1 MSARPACDNC
11 ARPGHP
17 VILETLRRVVRGRWG
32 GDVGNRD
39 TKLALVVEGGGM
51 RGVMSGGSLIAME
64 RLGLTAAFDEVYAES
79 AGAINACYFL
89 GGEAAFGGRIYL
101 EDLTSVRFMNPM
113 RRGKLFDVDFLVDHV
128 MSRVKPLPVARV
140 IQARSRLF
148 VSLTNVNDGT
158 GRVVDVKKENVPL
171 LTLLKATAA
180 IIPLYNS
187 SVVLEGVPYADG
199 GIADPIPVQN
209 AINNGCTHILV
220 LLTRPPDFVARPY
233 RGLQRLI
240 LEIML
245 RRWDRRFVD
254 AFLNVRYRRYNE
266 ARAIAFGKVPPPPDV
281 ELAVICPAS
290 TTPMVTR
297 TTISP
302 RRLKAAMDDSIARTT
317 ALFGAICP
325 SQIDLRWIDD

>member
-1 MSARPACDNC
+1 MSARPPICPVSDNR
-11 ARPGHP
+11 ARPDHP
-17 VILETLRRVVRGRWG
+17 VILEILRRAIRGGQG
-32 GDVGNRD
+32 GDVGNPD
-39 TKLALVVEGGGM
+39 TKLGLVVEGGGM

-64 RLGLTAAFDEVYAES
+64 RLGLTSVFDEVYAES

-113 RRGKLFDVDFLVDHV
+113 RRGKLLDVDFLVDHV
-128 MSRVKPLPVARV
+128 MSRVRPLPVARV

-148 VSLTNVNDGT
+148 VSLTNVNDGM
-158 GRVVDVKKENVPL
+158 GRVVDVKKESVPL

-180 IIPLYNS
+180 IIPLYNR
-187 SVVLEGVPYADG
+187 SVALEGVPYADG
-199 GIADPIPVQN
+199 GIADPIPVRT

-240 LEIML
+240 LKIML

-254 AFLNVRYRRYNE
+254 AFFNVRYRRYNE
-266 ARAIAFGKVPPPPDV
+266 ARALAFGGVAPPPGV

-297 TTISP
+297 TTISH
-302 RRLKAAMDDSIARTT
+302 RRLQAGMDDSIARTT
-317 ALFGAICP
+317 ALFQAGT
-325 SQIDLRWIDD
+325 

>member
-1 MSARPACDNC
+1 MSARPPIPPAPDNR
-11 ARPGHP
+11 ARPDHP
-17 VILETLRRVVRGRWG
+17 VILEILRRAAPSRRG
-32 GDVGNRD
+32 GDVWDRD
-39 TKLALVVEGGGM
+39 TKLGLVVEGGGM

-64 RLGLTAAFDEVYAES
+64 RLGLTSAFDEVYAES

-101 EDLTSVRFMNPM
+101 EDLTSIRFINPM
-113 RRGKLFDVDFLVDHV
+113 RWGKLLDVDFLVDHV
-128 MSRVKPLPVARV
+128 MSRMKPLPVERV

-158 GRVVDVKKENVPL
+158 RRVVDVKKESVPL

-180 IIPLYNS
+180 IIPLYNR
-187 SVVLEGVPYADG
+187 SVILEGIPYADG

-209 AINNGCTHILV
+209 AINDGCTHILV

-233 RGLQRLI
+233 RGLQRLV
-240 LEIML
+240 LGIML
-245 RRWDRRFVD
+245 HGWDRRFVD
-254 AFLNVRYRRYNE
+254 AFFSVRHRRYNE
-266 ARAIAFGKVPPPPDV
+266 ARKVAFGRVAPPPGV
-281 ELAVICPAS
+281 ELAVICPAR

-297 TTISP
+297 TTISH

-317 ALFGAICP
+317 ALFRAGT
-325 SQIDLRWIDD
+325 

>member
-1 MSARPACDNC
+1 
-11 ARPGHP
+11 
-17 VILETLRRVVRGRWG
+17 
-32 GDVGNRD
+32 
-39 TKLALVVEGGGM
+39 M

-64 RLGLTAAFDEVYAES
+64 RLGLTSVFDEVYAES

-113 RRGKLFDVDFLVDHV
+113 RRGKLLDVDFLVDHV
-128 MSRVKPLPVARV
+128 MSRVRPLPVARV

-148 VSLTNVNDGT
+148 VSLTNVNDGM
-158 GRVVDVKKENVPL
+158 GRVVDVKKESVPL
-171 LTLLKATAA
+171 LMLLKATAA
-180 IIPLYNS
+180 IIPLYNR
-187 SVVLEGVPYADG
+187 SVALEGVPYADG
-199 GIADPIPVQN
+199 GIADPIPVRN

-240 LEIML
+240 LKIML

-254 AFLNVRYRRYNE
+254 AFFNVRYRRYNE
-266 ARAIAFGKVPPPPDV
+266 ARALAFGGVAPPPGV

-297 TTISP
+297 TTISH
-302 RRLKAAMDDSIARTT
+302 RRLQAGMDDSIARTT
-317 ALFGAICP
+317 ALFQAGT
-325 SQIDLRWIDD
+325 

>member
-1 MSARPACDNC
+1 VSDNR

-17 VILETLRRVVRGRWG
+17 VILEILRRAARGRWG
-32 GDVGNRD
+32 GDVWTSD
-39 TKLALVVEGGGM
+39 TKLGLVVEGGGM

-64 RLGLTAAFDEVYAES
+64 RLGLTSVFDEVYAES

-101 EDLTSVRFMNPM
+101 EDLTSIRFINPM
-113 RRGKLFDVDFLVDHV
+113 RRGKLLDVDFLVDHV
-128 MSRVKPLPVARV
+128 MSRVKPLPLERV
-140 IQARSRLF
+140 LQARSRLF

-158 GRVVDVKKENVPL
+158 RRVVDVKKESVPL

-180 IIPLYNS
+180 IIPLYNR
-187 SVVLEGVPYADG
+187 SVVLDGVPYADG

-233 RGLQRLI
+233 RGLQRLV
-240 LEIML
+240 LGIML
-245 RRWDRRFVD
+245 RHWDRRFVD
-254 AFLNVRYRRYNE
+254 AFFSVRYRRYNE
-266 ARAIAFGKVPPPPDV
+266 ARKVAFGEVAPPPGV
-281 ELAVICPAS
+281 ELAVICPAG

-297 TTISP
+297 TTISH
-302 RRLKAAMDDSIARTT
+302 RRLKATMDDSIVRTT
-317 ALFGAICP
+317 ALFRTGT
-325 SQIDLRWIDD
+325 